1 MNSATTKDILFFL
14 LANCIGFFST
24 GIAYHLAIGIGV
36 FVPTDALIQSDVL
49 KDHFFGTTPFV
60 WLGCALLSIGYFF
73 YKEKGRGLIL
83 LVPAVL
89 PVFYGLSVLIR
100 LSSAAS

>member
-1 MNSATTKDILFFL
+1 MNSTTIKDILLFL
-14 LANCIGFFST
+14 LANGIGFFST
-24 GIAYHLAIGIGV
+24 GIAYHLAIAANLFI
-36 FVPTDALIQSDVL
+36 PTAEIVQSTAF
-49 KDHFFGTTPFV
+49 KDHFLVATILV
-60 WLGCALLSIGYFF
+60 SLGCALLSIGYFF
-73 YKEKGRGLIL
+73 YREKGRGLIL